1 MTIQYLKKSP
11 KTSSTDDLKTREI
24 VQNLLNDLEKSKEK
38 GCKELTKKFDK
49 YDGEIIVSKEKIE
62 EIKKNLDQKTKDDVR
77 FSYDRVRKFAEAQ
90 LKNYGQ
96 DFEVEL
102 SNGLYAGQKL
112 VPVNTAGCY
121 VPGGRYAHIASAVM
135 SITTAK
141 VAKVKNVIAC
151 SPPKEGVGAHPTIV
165 YTADL
170 CGADVIL
177 NLGGVPAIA
186 AMTYGLFGNAP
197 ADILVGPGNQ
207 FVAEAKRILFGRV
220 GIDLFAGPTEIAII
234 ADKNADPEIVAVD
247 LVGQA
252 EHGYNSPAWLFTT
265 CKELAEKVMKRVPEL
280 IAELPELP
288 RTSAE
293 AAWRDYGEVILCD
306 TDEEIV
312 NVSDNY
318 APEHLEIQTEN
329 LQWFHD
335 RLKNYGSLF
344 IGEETTVAYGDK
356 CSGTNHI
363 LPTKG
368 AGRYTGGL
376 FVGKFIKTLSFQR
389 MTKESTELV
398 GATAARLSRYEGM
411 EAHARTGDVRLKKYG
426 YLK

>member
-1 MTIQYLKKSP
+1 MTIKYLKKSP
-11 KTSSTDDLKTREI
+11 KTSSTDDTKTREI
-24 VQNLLNDLEKSKEK
+24 VQGLLNDLEKSREE

-49 YDGEIIVSKEKIE
+49 YEGEIIVTKEKID
-62 EIKKNLDQKTKDDVR
+62 EITKSLDQKTKDDIK

-102 SNGLYAGQKL
+102 SKGLYAGQKL
-112 VPVNTAGCY
+112 IPVNTAGCY
-121 VPGGRYAHIASAVM
+121 IPGGRYAHIASAVM
-135 SITTAK
+135 SVTTAK
-141 VAKVKNVIAC
+141 VAGVKNIIAC
-151 SPPKEGVGAHPTIV
+151 SPPKAEVGAHPAII
-165 YTADL
+165 YTANL

-186 AMTYGLFGNAP
+186 AMTYGMFGNKP

-207 FVAEAKRILFGRV
+207 FVAEAKRILFGKV
-220 GIDLFAGPTEIAII
+220 GIDLFAGPTEIAVI
-234 ADKNADPEIVAVD
+234 ADETADPEIVAFD

-265 CKELAEKVMKRVPEL
+265 SQKLADEVIKRVPEL
-280 IAELPELP
+280 IADLPELP
-288 RTSAE
+288 RTSSE

-306 TDEEIV
+306 NDEEMASI
-312 NVSDNY
+312 SDEY
-318 APEHLEIQTEN
+318 APEHLEVQTKKDK
-329 LQWFHD
+329 WFHE

-368 AGRYTGGL
+368 AGKYTGGL

-389 MTKESTELV
+389 MTKESTKEV
-398 GATAARLSRYEGM
+398 GAAAARISRYEGM
-411 EAHARTGDVRLKKYG
+411 EAHARTGDVRLRKYG
-426 YLK
+426 YSN

>member
-1 MTIQYLKKSP
+1 MGIQYLKKAI
-11 KTSSTDDLKTREI
+11 KTSSTDDFKTREI
-24 VQNLLNDLEKSKEK
+24 VQKLLNDLEKTKEE
-38 GCKELTKKFDK
+38 GCKDLTKKFDK
-49 YDGEIIVSKEKIE
+49 FDGEILVSKEKID
-62 EIKKNLDQKTKDDVR
+62 EIKKNLNQKTKDDIK

-96 DFEVEL
+96 DFEIEL
-102 SNGLYAGQKL
+102 SDGLYAGQKL
-112 VPVNTAGCY
+112 VPINTAGCY
-121 VPGGRYAHIASAVM
+121 IPGGRYAHIASAVM
-135 SITTAK
+135 SVTTAK
-141 VAKVKNVIAC
+141 VAGVKNIIAC
-151 SPPKEGVGAHPTIV
+151 SPPKEDVGAHPAII

-170 CGADVIL
+170 CGADKIL

-186 AMTYGLFGNAP
+186 AMTYGMFGNKP

-234 ADKNADPEIVAVD
+234 ADETADTEIVAVD

-252 EHGYNSPAWLFTT
+252 EHGYNSPAWLYTT
-265 CKELAEKVMKRVPEL
+265 SKKLAEEVMKRVPEL
-280 IAELPELP
+280 ISELPELP
-288 RTSAE
+288 KTSAE
-293 AAWRDYGEVILCD
+293 AAWKDYGEVILCD
-306 TDEEIV
+306 TEEDMASISDE
-312 NVSDNY
+312 Y
-318 APEHLEIQTEN
+318 APEHLEIQTKN
-329 LQWFHD
+329 DKWFHN

-368 AGRYTGGL
+368 AGKYTGGL

-389 MTKESTELV
+389 MTKESTKEV
-398 GATAARLSRYEGM
+398 GSAAARISRYEGM
-411 EAHARTGDVRLKKYG
+411 EAHARTGDARLRKYG
-426 YLK
+426 FSN

>member
-1 MTIQYLKKSP
+1 MTITYLKKSP
-11 KTSSTDDLKTREI
+11 KTSSTDDTKTKEI
-24 VQNLLNDLEKSKEK
+24 VQNLLKELEKSKEE

-62 EIKKNLDQKTKDDVR
+62 DIKKKLDQKTKDDIR
-77 FSYDRVRKFAEAQ
+77 FSYDRVKKFAEAQ

-121 VPGGRYAHIASAVM
+121 IPGGRYAHIASAVM
-135 SITTAK
+135 SVTTAK
-141 VAKVKNVIAC
+141 VAGVKNIIAC
-151 SPPKEGVGAHPTIV
+151 SPPKENIGAHPSII

-207 FVAEAKRILFGRV
+207 FVAEAKRILFGKV
-220 GIDLFAGPTEIAII
+220 GIDLFAGPTEIGII
-234 ADKNADPEIVAVD
+234 ADETADPEIVAVD

-252 EHGYNSPAWLFTT
+252 EHGYNSPAWLYTT
-265 CKELAEKVMKRVPEL
+265 SQKLADAVMKRVPEL
-280 IAELPELP
+280 IEELPEVP
-288 RTSAE
+288 RLSAE

-306 TDEEIV
+306 TNEEMV
-312 NVSDNY
+312 KVSDDY
-318 APEHLEIQTEN
+318 APEHLELQTKN
-329 LQWFHD
+329 LKWFHEK
-335 RLKNYGSLF
+335 LKNYGSLF

-368 AGRYTGGL
+368 AGKYTGGL

-389 MTKESTELV
+389 MTKESTKEV
-398 GATAARLSRYEGM
+398 GAAAARISRYEGM
-411 EAHARTGDVRLKKYG
+411 EAHARTGDVRLRKYG
-426 YLK
+426 YSN

>member
-1 MTIQYLKKSP
+1 MPIQYLKKSP
-11 KTSSTDDLKTREI
+11 KTSSTDDSKTREI
-24 VQNLLNDLEKSKEK
+24 VENILKDIEETKEE
-38 GCKELTKKFDK
+38 GCKKLSKIFDK
-49 YDGEIIVSKEKIE
+49 FEGDVIVSKEKIK
-62 EIKKNLDQKTKDDVR
+62 EIKKNLDQKTKDDVQ
-77 FSYDRVRKFAEAQ
+77 FSHERVRKFAEAQ

-102 SNGLYAGQKL
+102 SEGLYAGQKL
-112 VPVNTAGCY
+112 IPVNTAGCY
-121 VPGGRYAHIASAVM
+121 VPAGRYAHIASAVM
-135 SITTAK
+135 SVTTAK
-141 VAKVKNVIAC
+141 VAGVKNILVC
-151 SPPKEGVGAHPTIV
+151 SSPKPDVGVHPTIV

-170 CGADVIL
+170 CGADVIM
-177 NLGGVPAIA
+177 NLGGVQAIA
-186 AMTYGLFGNAP
+186 AMTNGLFGNAP
-197 ADILVGPGNQ
+197 ADILIGPGNQ
-207 FVAEAKRILFGRV
+207 FVAEAKRILFGKV

-234 ADKNADPEIVAVD
+234 AGKNADPEIVAVD

-265 CKELAEKVMKRVPEL
+265 SKELADKVIKRVPEL

-288 RTSAE
+288 RTSSE
-293 AAWRDYGEVILCD
+293 AAWRDYGEVVLCD
-306 TDEEIV
+306 TDEEMATI
-312 NVSDNY
+312 SDQY
-318 APEHLEIQTEN
+318 APEHLEVQTDN
-329 LQWFHD
+329 LEWFHK

-368 AGRYTGGL
+368 GGRYTGGL

-398 GATAARLSRYEGM
+398 GAAAARLSRYEGM
-411 EAHARTGDVRLKKYG
+411 EAHARTGDVRLRKYG
-426 YLK
+426 FSN

>member
-1 MTIQYLKKSP
+1 MTIKYLKKSP
-11 KTSSTDDLKTREI
+11 KTSSTDDTKTREI
-24 VQNLLNDLEKSKEK
+24 VQGLLNDLEKSREE

-49 YDGEIIVSKEKIE
+49 YDGEIIVTKEKID
-62 EIKKNLDQKTKDDVR
+62 EITKSLDQKTKDDIK

-102 SNGLYAGQKL
+102 SKGLYAGQKL
-112 VPVNTAGCY
+112 IPVNTAGCY
-121 VPGGRYAHIASAVM
+121 IPGGRYAHIASAVM
-135 SITTAK
+135 SVTTAK
-141 VAKVKNVIAC
+141 VAGVKNIIAC
-151 SPPKEGVGAHPTIV
+151 SPPKAEVGAHPAII
-165 YTADL
+165 YTANL

-186 AMTYGLFGNAP
+186 AMTYGMFGNKP

-207 FVAEAKRILFGRV
+207 FVAEAKRILFGKV
-220 GIDLFAGPTEIAII
+220 GIDLFAGPTEIAVI
-234 ADKNADPEIVAVD
+234 ADETADPEIVAFD

-265 CKELAEKVMKRVPEL
+265 SQKLADEVIKRVPEL
-280 IAELPELP
+280 IADLPELP
-288 RTSAE
+288 RTSSE

-306 TDEEIV
+306 NDEEMASI
-312 NVSDNY
+312 SDEY
-318 APEHLEIQTEN
+318 APEHLEVQTKKDK
-329 LQWFHD
+329 WFHE

-368 AGRYTGGL
+368 AGKYTGGL

-389 MTKESTELV
+389 MTKESTKEV
-398 GATAARLSRYEGM
+398 GAAAARISRYEGM
-411 EAHARTGDVRLKKYG
+411 EAHARTGDVRLRKYR
-426 YLK
+426 YSN

>member
-1 MTIQYLKKSP
+1 MTIKYLKKSP

-24 VQNLLNDLEKSKEK
+24 VQNLLNELEKSREK

-49 YDGEIIVSKEKIE
+49 YEGEIIVSKEKIE
-62 EIKKNLDQKTKDDVR
+62 EVTKSLNQKTKDDIK

-102 SNGLYAGQKL
+102 SKGLYAGQKL
-112 VPVNTAGCY
+112 IPVNTAGCY

-135 SITTAK
+135 SVTTAK
-141 VAKVKNVIAC
+141 VAGVKNIIAC
-151 SPPKEGVGAHPTIV
+151 SPPKEGVGAHPAIV
-165 YTADL
+165 YTANL

-186 AMTYGLFGNAP
+186 AMTYGMFGNEA

-207 FVAEAKRILFGRV
+207 FVAEAKRILFGKV
-220 GIDLFAGPTEIAII
+220 GIDLFAGPTEIAVI
-234 ADKNADPEIVAVD
+234 ADETADPEIVAFD

-265 CKELAEKVMKRVPEL
+265 SKRLADEVMKRVPEL
-280 IAELPELP
+280 IADLPEIP
-288 RTSAE
+288 RSSSE
-293 AAWRDYGEVILCD
+293 AAWRDYGEVILCE
-306 TDEEIV
+306 TDEEMASI
-312 NVSDNY
+312 SDKY
-318 APEHLEIQTEN
+318 APEHLEVQTKKDK
-329 LQWFHD
+329 WFHD

-368 AGRYTGGL
+368 AGKYTGGL

-389 MTKESTELV
+389 MTKESTKEV
-398 GATAARLSRYEGM
+398 GAAAARISRYEGM
-411 EAHARTGDVRLKKYG
+411 EAHARTGDVRLRKYG
-426 YLK
+426 FSN

>member
-1 MTIQYLKKSP
+1 MAIKYLKKAP
-11 KTSSTDDLKTREI
+11 KTSSTDDTKTAGI
-24 VQNLLNDLEKSKEK
+24 VQGLLNDLEKSKEQ
-38 GCKELTKKFDK
+38 GCIDLTKKFDK
-49 YDGEIIVSKEKIE
+49 YDGEIIVSKERIE
-62 EIKKNLDQKTKDDVR
+62 EIKKSLDPKTKDDVK

-102 SNGLYAGQKL
+102 SKGLYAGQKL
-112 VPVNTAGCY
+112 IPVNTAGCY
-121 VPGGRYAHIASAVM
+121 IPGGRYAHIASAVM
-135 SITTAK
+135 SVTTAK
-141 VAKVKNVIAC
+141 VAGVKNIIAC
-151 SPPKEGVGAHPTIV
+151 SPPKAGVGAHPAII
-165 YTADL
+165 YTANL
-170 CGADVIL
+170 CGADVIM

-186 AMTYGLFGNAP
+186 AMTNGLFKNAP
-197 ADILVGPGNQ
+197 ADIIVGPGNQ
-207 FVAEAKRILFGRV
+207 FVAEAKRILFGKI
-220 GIDLFAGPTEIAII
+220 GIDLFAGPTEIGII
-234 ADKNADPEIVAVD
+234 ADETADPEIVAVD

-252 EHGYNSPAWLFTT
+252 EHGYNSPAWLYTT
-265 CKELAEKVMKRVPEL
+265 SKELADKVIKRVPEL
-280 IAELPELP
+280 IADLPDLP
-288 RTSAE
+288 KTSAE
-293 AAWRDYGEVILCD
+293 AAWRDYGEVVLCD
-306 TDEEIV
+306 SDEEMSKI
-312 NVSDNY
+312 SDEY
-318 APEHLEIQTEN
+318 APEHLEVHTKN
-329 LQWFHD
+329 LEWFHK

-398 GATAARLSRYEGM
+398 GAAAARISRYEGM

>member
-1 MTIQYLKKSP
+1 MAIRYLKKSP
-11 KTSSTDDLKTREI
+11 KTSSTDDTKTAEI
-24 VQNLLNDLEKSKEK
+24 VHGLLNDLEKSKEQ
-38 GCKELTKKFDK
+38 GCIELTKKFDK
-49 YDGEIIVSKEKIE
+49 YEGDIIVSKEKIE
-62 EIKKNLDQKTKDDVR
+62 NIKKKLDQKTKDDVK

-102 SNGLYAGQKL
+102 SKGLYAGQKL

-121 VPGGRYAHIASAVM
+121 IPGGRYAHIASAVM
-135 SITTAK
+135 SVTTAK
-141 VAKVKNVIAC
+141 VAGVKNVIAC
-151 SPPKEGVGAHPTIV
+151 SPPKAGIGAHPTVV

-170 CGADVIL
+170 CGADVIM
-177 NLGGVPAIA
+177 NLGGVPAIS
-186 AMTYGLFGNAP
+186 AMTNGFFKNAP
-197 ADILVGPGNQ
+197 ADIIVGPGNQ
-207 FVAEAKRILFGRV
+207 FVAEAKRILFGKI
-220 GIDLFAGPTEIAII
+220 GIDLFAGPTEIGII
-234 ADKNADPEIVAVD
+234 ADETADPEIVAVD

-252 EHGYNSPAWLFTT
+252 EHGYNSPAWLYTNS
-265 CKELAEKVMKRVPEL
+265 KVLAEKVIKRVPEL
-280 IAELPELP
+280 IKDLPELP

-293 AAWRDYGEVILCD
+293 AAWRDYGEVVLCD
-306 TDEEIV
+306 SDEEMAKI
-312 NVSDNY
+312 SDEY
-318 APEHLEIQTEN
+318 APEHLEVHTKN
-329 LQWFHD
+329 LKWFHD

-368 AGRYTGGL
+368 AGKYTGGL

-389 MTKESTELV
+389 MTKESTKLV
-398 GATAARLSRYEGM
+398 GAAAARLSRYEGM

-426 YLK
+426 FLD